1 MEKIPENLV
10 TEGLFFNKKWM
21 SCSMLILINQLWQMV
36 ILLFKRDLEKLNSR
50 WFKNSL
56 RIVEANLKKKKQK
69 AEQNTLKFALFVL
82 AEASLKTGSQL
93 RSQVVTGTFP
103 LKCSFQGLFQ
113 CAIVSAQEIRLV
125 VQPSFNLKNSN
136 LLLSQ
141 EIMLLKI
148 NVLEPEAWIIT
159 RFLGGSLAE
168 FCKTCAV
175 CLLKAYLWGSD
186 QYRRAETFPL

>member
-56 RIVEANLKKKKQK
+56 RIVEANLKKQK
-69 AEQNTLKFALFVL
+69 AEWNTLKFALSVL

-93 RSQVVTGTFP
+93 RSQVVTGIFP
-103 LKCSFQGLFQ
+103 LKCSFQGLFL
-113 CAIVSAQEIRLV
+113 VSYSISPR
-125 VQPSFNLKNSN
+125 NLS
-136 LLLSQ
+136 
-141 EIMLLKI
+141 
-148 NVLEPEAWIIT
+148 
-159 RFLGGSLAE
+159 GGATL
-168 FCKTCAV
+168 F
-175 CLLKAYLWGSD
+175 
-186 QYRRAETFPL
+186 